1 MFGVDGIL
9 TLVSCFVVWCGS
21 DGHLVVGIGLGSW
34 SHVRIAAGIGLHVS
48 DVCSSRFVGYVVGDC
63 EYYVREFGYYGPWS
77 RHWVL
82 EFGSVHSD

>member
-1 MFGVDGIL
+1 MFGCGGIL
-9 TLVSCFVVWCGS
+9 TLFSRLESWCGF
-21 DGHLVVGIGLGSW
+21 DGHLM
-34 SHVRIAAGIGLHVS
+34 VRIVFGCRACIHFTFDEGLHVS
-48 DVCSSRFVGYVVGDC
+48 DVCSSRFVGHVVGDC